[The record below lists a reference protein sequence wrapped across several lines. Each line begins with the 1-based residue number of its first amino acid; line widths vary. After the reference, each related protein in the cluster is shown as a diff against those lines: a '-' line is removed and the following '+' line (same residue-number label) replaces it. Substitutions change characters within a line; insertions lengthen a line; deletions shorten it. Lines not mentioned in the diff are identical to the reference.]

1 MHAKIQHN
9 VLTSL
14 LPVQAGHEREGRR
27 VRCPPHSCWG
37 LRESGDVKKSIDYA
51 VDALVV
57 VFRKILFFVM
67 VKVSQYY
74 PTTLDIIHLRFH
86 SDNEIM

>member
-1 MHAKIQHN
+1 MQAKIQHY

-57 VFRKILFFVM
+57 VFRKIL
-67 VKVSQYY
+67 Y
-74 PTTLDIIHLRFH
+74 PFCYGQG
-86 SDNEIM
+86 